1 MTSYLVI
8 LRNLFT
14 QRKAESIVATDSW
27 VSTPNEIKSYLGKC
41 KNKCS
46 GFSNDLCSFSN
57 YSEKFCHQKCNAMES
72 IDKRTSLKVDQEI
85 QWTREEKLLFW
96 NVMKAHIS
104 FLLSKTYEFDEKY
117 KILFAQLKPMSYV
130 DFQKCRLKIRQYL
143 WKGRYRKG
151 IALYQYMRH
160 YFNVFC
166 DDSSDLSK
174 NLGEVEQIFLSP
186 YIAMQDRNTHK

>member
-14 QRKAESIVATDSW
+14 QRKAASIVTTDYWDSP
-27 VSTPNEIKSYLGKC
+27 PNELKPYLGKC
-41 KNKCS
+41 KNKCND
-46 GFSNDLCSFSN
+46 FSNDLCSFSIH
-57 YSEKFCHQKCNAMES
+57 SEKFWHHKCNDMGS
-72 IDKRTSLKVDQEI
+72 INKSISLKVDQEI

-96 NVMKAHIS
+96 NVIKAHIS
-104 FLLSKTYEFDEKY
+104 VLLSKTYAFDEKY
-117 KILFAQLKPMSYV
+117 KILFAQLQPVSYV

-151 IALYQYMRH
+151 IALYYYMRS
-160 YFNVFC
+160 YFSMFC

-174 NLGEVEQIFLSP
+174 NLREVEQIFLSP
-186 YIAMQDRNTHK
+186 YVVMQEKHA

>member
-57 YSEKFCHQKCNAMES
+57 YSEKFCHQKCNDMES

-186 YIAMQDRNTHK
+186 YIAM